1 MFMELMIPIVLF
13 LVVGGVAVAYF
24 FWNHKNRLAILST
37 VQKAIEGGTI
47 LTPELLA
54 RLGATA
60 DPRIRDL
67 RRGIVLFFVGLAG
80 LAASLFFDQAD
91 AVAGIRAGSMLP
103 LMMGIGF
110 LLVWKLTPER
120 S

>member
-1 MFMELMIPIVLF
+1 MELLIPIILF
-13 LVVGGVAVAYF
+13 LVLGLIAVAYF
-24 FWNHKNRLAILST
+24 YWNHKNRAAVLET
-37 VQKAIEGGTI
+37 VQKAIAGGTV

-67 RRGIVLFFVGLAG
+67 RRGIVLFFIGLAG
-80 LAASLFFDQAD
+80 LAGSMFFGQAD